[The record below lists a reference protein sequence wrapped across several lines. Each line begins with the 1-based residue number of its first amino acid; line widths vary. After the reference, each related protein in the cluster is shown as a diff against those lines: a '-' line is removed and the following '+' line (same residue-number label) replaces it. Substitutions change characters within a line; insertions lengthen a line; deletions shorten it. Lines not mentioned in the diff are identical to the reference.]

1 MGMCCWE
8 NPGRYLGLPT
18 EWGRNKTSTLDWI
31 KERVMSKLQGW
42 KKGLLNQAGKEV
54 LIKAVI
60 QAIPTYA
67 KTMIKFPKT
76 FCQSLYSMVAKF
88 WWIAHGKDGGIH
100 WKKWSDIS
108 GSKKEGVLISWL
120 NLQ

>member
-8 NPGRYLGLPT
+8 NPGRYLGLPM

-42 KKGLLNQAGKEV
+42 KEGLLNQAGKEV

-67 KTMIKFPKT
+67 KAMIKFPKT
-76 FCQSLYSMVAKF
+76 FCQSLMVARF